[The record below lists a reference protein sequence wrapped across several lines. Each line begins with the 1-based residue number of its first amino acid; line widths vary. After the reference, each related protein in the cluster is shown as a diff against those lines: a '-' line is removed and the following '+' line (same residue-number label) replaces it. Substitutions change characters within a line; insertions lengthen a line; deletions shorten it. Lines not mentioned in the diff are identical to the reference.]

1 MKQKIFVCFDQYCN
15 GVAWVDDMVKIFD
28 TEEKALDWVL
38 GEALPDDHF
47 RFYQIHFVE

>member
-15 GVAWVDDMVKIFD
+15 GVESWDHMAKIFD
-28 TEEKALDWVL
+28 TEEKALDWVT
-38 GEALPDDHF
+38 GEPLPDDHF